1 MPCRACLNGT
11 LRALNLRGKDCRSGK
26 RRLRAASSPG
36 HMLFDAKPQARNRG
50 IEIESCIF
58 PMAAK
63 LLEVSSGN
71 ECGELGIMS
80 FDPVYDS
87 LVTIQ
92 GPMGQRGNILRLL
105 RRWHDHVTQRGP
117 SERHRRISTDC
128 GDQCLEPFS
137 HLVRSQ
143 NV

>member
-50 IEIESCIF
+50 IEIESCVF
-58 PMAAK
+58 PMTAK

-80 FDPVYDS
+80 FDRVYDS

-92 GPMGQRGNILRLL
+92 GPLCQLGHILRLL
-105 RRWHDHVTQRGP
+105 RPCRDHVTQRRP
-117 SERHRRISTDC
+117 SA
-128 GDQCLEPFS
+128 
-137 HLVRSQ
+137 
-143 NV
+143 